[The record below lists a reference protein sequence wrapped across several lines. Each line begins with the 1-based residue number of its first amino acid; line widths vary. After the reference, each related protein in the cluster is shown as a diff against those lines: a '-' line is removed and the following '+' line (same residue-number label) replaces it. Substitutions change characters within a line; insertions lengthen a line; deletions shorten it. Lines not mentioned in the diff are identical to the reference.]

1 MYLQKKN
8 IQMGKDIDLVSFVDY
23 SSNFY
28 ELYSNSMDCII
39 QPVEELGTAAG
50 EQILQRI
57 EEPDAPVLEKVL
69 TSAYR
74 PYSPP
79 GAWAPSQ
86 R

>member
-50 EQILQRI
+50 EQILKRI
-57 EEPDAPVLEKVL
+57 ETPESPVLEQML
-69 TSAYR
+69 SSSYR
-74 PYSPP
+74 PHTHPQS
-79 GAWAPSQ
+79 WNHSD